1 MDLFRSSCLGAI
13 PIFVVWT
20 STAQSNSKHQS
31 RISSRDSI
39 QQKPQG
45 KSQQGSS
52 KSQLKQP
59 EFFGTFLSTKR
70 RPAKTRD
77 KHSIASHSHARA
89 SFHCL
94 QGSSCTLSRRHAPS
108 QASASVKHP
117 LLCLFQQTVLSRQ
130 LPGKHRM
137 TQLSFQRNQ
146 KLLLQKVSFVIVH
159 NKLL

>member
-52 KSQLKQP
+52 KSQLEQP
-59 EFFGTFLSTKR
+59 EFFGTFLSTK
-70 RPAKTRD
+70 AKTSEDRRQ
-77 KHSIASHSHARA
+77 AQ
-89 SFHCL
+89 HCKPQPCKSL
-94 QGSSCTLSRRHAPS
+94 LSL
-108 QASASVKHP
+108 SAG
-117 LLCLFQQTVLSRQ
+117 FQL
-130 LPGKHRM
+130 H
-137 TQLSFQRNQ
+137 SFQTSCAFSSVGFC
-146 KLLLQKVSFVIVH
+146 KTSSPVPVSANRPLSTASGKTSHDITEFPKKPETSSSKSVFCH
-159 NKLL
+159 CSQ